1 MLINQH
7 LVARRTA
14 QQLIE
19 RHVGRFAFF
28 NRQTQAWIHVGV
40 AAAHFGRDSN
50 FLDKLGKN
58 LASLGILTAF
68 AMLNIGPFTMS
79 GHGFLKIGYDKV
91 SFYLGIKINSC
102 LRGSS
107 ICFSLKR
114 DFYTVSLIFRST
126 P

>member
-1 MLINQH
+1 MG
-7 LVARRTA
+7 ARLGDRALHVVFGHIGRIRFIPNHA
-14 QQLIE
+14 QARISI
-19 RHVGRFAFF
+19 RVGATGACGHGDFADD
-28 NRQTQAWIHVGV
+28 
-40 AAAHFGRDSN
+40 FGPEFSA
-50 FLDKLGKN
+50 F
-58 LASLGILTAF
+58 GILATF
-68 AMLNIGPFTMS
+68 SVLDIGPFTMS